1 MRPLYRIVETDNFG
15 GDYPDEKFVN
25 IPMSTRREDMQH
37 IADAINSVFCNRP
50 YPSPRYW
57 RVVENGY
64 KLVPGFEPCMIYPRH
79 ITLLSLKCPDHLPN
93 SAVDDDPV
101 HSPTNN
107 ERAQWVFTALQH
119 FAGSTRQDIG
129 EELDDVLCDFLC
141 DLGHMCDRTGS
152 SLQGAWRRAQGHYD
166 AETRGKGRQF

>member
-1 MRPLYRIVETDNFG
+1 
-15 GDYPDEKFVN
+15 
-25 IPMSTRREDMQH
+25 
-37 IADAINSVFCNRP
+37 
-50 YPSPRYW
+50 
-57 RVVENGY
+57 
-64 KLVPGFEPCMIYPRH
+64 MIYPRH

-129 EELDDVLCDFLC
+129 EELDDVLCDFPGC
-141 DLGHMCDRTGS
+141 GACKEATGAVCTDCKPLKDS
-152 SLQGAWRRAQGHYD
+152 RVTTEFKLP
-166 AETRGKGRQF
+166 GRHTT